1 MMHTHQF
8 PKTAQLRLLE
18 IVEFPVETTSLFP
31 LVARVL
37 MQREGI
43 VMQFEARSMKIRR
56 CGTLSAFV
64 SGKVVMMC
72 LKHVLDVS
80 HQGAV

>member
-8 PKTAQLRLLE
+8 HKATQLGLLE

-37 MQREGI
+37 VQCESV
-43 VMQFEARSMKIRR
+43 VMKFEARSM
-56 CGTLSAFV
+56 
-64 SGKVVMMC
+64 
-72 LKHVLDVS
+72 
-80 HQGAV
+80 

>member
-1 MMHTHQF
+1 MKTHQF
-8 PKTAQLRLLE
+8 HQTAQLRLLE
-18 IVEFPVETTSLFP
+18 IVEFPIETTSLFP

-37 MQREGI
+37 MQCESV

-64 SGKVVMMC
+64 SRSQEIKTRT
-72 LKHVLDVS
+72 
-80 HQGAV
+80 

>member
-8 PKTAQLRLLE
+8 RKTAQLRLFE
-18 IVEFPVETTSLFP
+18 IVEFPVEITSHFP

-37 MQREGI
+37 MQCSGV
-43 VMQFEARSMKIRR
+43 VMQFEAKSIKIRR
-56 CGTLSAFV
+56 CGTINAIV
-64 SGKVVMMC
+64 SDRVVKIY

-80 HQGAV
+80 HQDTV

>member
-1 MMHTHQF
+1 MMHTHQS

-31 LVARVL
+31 LVARVF
-37 MQREGI
+37 MQCESV
-43 VMQFEARSMKIRR
+43 VMEFEARSMKFCR
-56 CGTLSAFV
+56 CGALSAFV
-64 SGKVVMMC
+64 SGKVIMI

-80 HQGAV
+80 HQITV

>member
-1 MMHTHQF
+1 MHTHQF

-18 IVEFPVETTSLFP
+18 IVEFPVETTSLLP

-37 MQREGI
+37 MQCEGVI
-43 VMQFEARSMKIRR
+43 MQFEARSMKIRR

-64 SGKVVMMC
+64 SGKFAVI

-80 HQGAV
+80 HQGTV

>member
-1 MMHTHQF
+1 MHTHQF
-8 PKTAQLRLLE
+8 HKTAQLRLLE
-18 IVEFPVETTSLFP
+18 IIEFPVETTSLFP

-37 MQREGI
+37 VQCEGV
-43 VMQFEARSMKIRR
+43 VMQFETRSMKIHR

-64 SGKVVMMC
+64 SVKLVMI

-80 HQGAV
+80 HQGTV

>member
-1 MMHTHQF
+1 MHTHQF
-8 PKTAQLRLLE
+8 PETAQLRLLK

-37 MQREGI
+37 MQCEG
-43 VMQFEARSMKIRR
+43 VVVEFEARSMKIGR

-64 SGKVVMMC
+64 SGKVIMI

-80 HQGAV
+80 HQVTV